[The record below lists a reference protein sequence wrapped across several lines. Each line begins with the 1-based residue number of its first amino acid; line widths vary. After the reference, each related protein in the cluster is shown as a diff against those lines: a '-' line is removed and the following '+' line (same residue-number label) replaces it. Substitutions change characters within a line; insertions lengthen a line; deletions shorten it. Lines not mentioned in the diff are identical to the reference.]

1 VIDVVKIVFFVCD
14 QCSARLRVEIS
25 SSMGR
30 FLPTGWTAHEV
41 GPCGMTDHYRE
52 EHLCPKCSKKTKRGS

>member
-1 VIDVVKIVFFVCD
+1 
-14 QCSARLRVEIS
+14 VEIS